1 MTLEQE
7 LQAENVSHLD
17 LSGFSQVASGT
28 TIREAIARMRA
39 GRHNVCLVTAED
51 KLIGIFTDRDVLRKV
66 VASPEVLDNP
76 IDSVMTQNPI
86 TIKPDASAA
95 RALRLMDDN
104 HFRNV
109 PAVDDDGTV
118 VGSMSHLAI
127 VNYLA
132 TRYPI
137 EVQNQ
142 PPRPDQFPRKAEGG
156 D

>member
-28 TIREAIARMRA
+28 TIRETIARMRA
-39 GRHNVCLVTAED
+39 SRHNVCLVTAED

-76 IDSVMTQNPI
+76 IDSVMTQNPM

-95 RALRLMDDN
+95 MALRLMDDN

>member
-7 LQAENVSHLD
+7 LQVEQVSHLD
-17 LSGFSQVASGT
+17 LSGFSQVVSGT
-28 TIREAIARMRA
+28 TIRETVARMRA
-39 GRHNVCLVTAED
+39 ERHNVCLVTAEN

-66 VASPEVLDNP
+66 AASPEILDDP

-95 RALRLMDDN
+95 TALRMMDDN

-109 PAVDDDGTV
+109 PAVDAEGTI
-118 VGSMSHLAI
+118 VGSMTHLAI

-142 PPRPDQFPRKAEGG
+142 PPRPDQFPSKAEGG

>member
-28 TIREAIARMRA
+28 TIRETIARMRA

-51 KLIGIFTDRDVLRKV
+51 KLVGIFTDRDVLRKV
-66 VASPEVLDNP
+66 VANPEVLDNP
-76 IDSVMTQNPI
+76 IDSVMTRNPI

-95 RALRLMDDN
+95 TALRLMDDN

-109 PAVDDDGTV
+109 PAVDADGTV